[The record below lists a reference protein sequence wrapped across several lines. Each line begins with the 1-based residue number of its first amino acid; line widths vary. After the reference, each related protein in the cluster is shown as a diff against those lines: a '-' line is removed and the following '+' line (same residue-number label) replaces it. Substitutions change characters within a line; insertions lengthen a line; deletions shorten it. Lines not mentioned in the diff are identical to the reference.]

1 MKKIIVIATG
11 GTIAGSGEDGR
22 TTEYRAGTIDV
33 SDILETIPQINDLA
47 EIEMVPLIS
56 VDSNEMNER
65 HWIKLRNTINEQ
77 AKRPDVDGIVIT
89 HGTDTIEETAYFL
102 NLTIATEKPVV
113 LTGAMRPATAT
124 SPDGPFNLFQAI
136 ALAANEKAHDCGVMC
151 LFSST
156 IYSARNIAKTNNHKI
171 DAFGLNEQAAL
182 GYMRDA
188 DVFITNHPTTKHTLR
203 SKFCNQ
209 QFDAFPKVK
218 MATYYA
224 GADTNILD
232 ALKHDCDGIVVIGTG
247 SGNYSQAWLQKLDE
261 LAESGI
267 VIVRSSRVPHS
278 IVFDE
283 QIFDPKNHFI
293 GSNTLTP
300 FKARILLMLCLT
312 QTRDIEKIRNTFFR
326 Y

>member
-33 SDILETIPQINDLA
+33 SDILETIPQINNLA

-65 HWIKLRNTINEQ
+65 YWIKLRNTINEQ

-188 DVFITNHPTTKHTLR
+188 DVFITNHPMTKHTLR

-224 GADTNILD
+224 GADTDLSAPIL
-232 ALKHDCDGIVVIGTG
+232 
-247 SGNYSQAWLQKLDE
+247 
-261 LAESGI
+261 
-267 VIVRSSRVPHS
+267 
-278 IVFDE
+278 
-283 QIFDPKNHFI
+283 
-293 GSNTLTP
+293 
-300 FKARILLMLCLT
+300 
-312 QTRDIEKIRNTFFR
+312 
-326 Y
+326 